1 MSSTFNVGI
10 AGFDFT
16 PAIHPE
22 YGAWGTTPGMTE
34 VDMPLLGRCIALS
47 QGEDLL
53 LWYGIDICGNPPKE
67 VAAIRDELASALSLQ
82 RRQIIW
88 STSQTHSSPTLPGS
102 DVPGG
107 SCITERGSYDTDYCN
122 AQRRVFMQKCIDA
135 GRQAIDSRQPAQI
148 RAGSGFC
155 DSISY
160 NTRFPMPNGGV
171 KFSRHHTEGL
181 QSGKF
186 FDPTVGLVVF
196 EDESGKPLGAIFNF
210 CSHPATMI
218 NDKYV
223 SPDWVGTARAEI
235 EGAIGSAPAM
245 HVQGFCGDVNCHH
258 IFGTPAQARST
269 GLRLGKAAVE
279 ALPTLIP
286 ARATPFAVRT
296 ETIQI
301 DCRPMYT
308 HPELDYAL
316 KLRRDYIDSL
326 ATDPAATW
334 FAGINA
340 PEFMNAKEKTAFVQV
355 QIDYL
360 EEGQRILETGE
371 SVRDQ
376 LDFELTAVRM
386 GDVAAIMSYGENF
399 TQTGAKIRHRSPFVH
414 TLICGDSNGLWGYLG
429 DDDEI
434 DRRGYET
441 DSYWKM
447 LFTDGF
453 RRAPAKGSVDR
464 IIDTSVRMLW
474 DLQQHKG

>member
-1 MSSTFNVGI
+1 MSSTLDVGF

-47 QGEDLL
+47 QGEELL
-53 LWYGIDICGNPPKE
+53 LWYGIDLCGNPPKE
-67 VAAIRDELASALSLQ
+67 VTEIRDELASALSLQ

-102 DVPGG
+102 DMPGG
-107 SCITERGSYDTDYCN
+107 SSITECGSYDTDYCN
-122 AQRRVFMQKCIDA
+122 AERRVFMQNCIDA
-135 GRQAIDSRQPAQI
+135 GRQAIDRRQPAQM

-196 EDESGKPLGAIFNF
+196 EDESGKALGAIFNF

-245 HVQGFCGDVNCHH
+245 YVQGFCGDVNCHH
-258 IFGTPAQARST
+258 IFGTPAQAKAT
-269 GLRLGKAAVE
+269 GMRLGQAAVR

-286 ARATPFAVRT
+286 ARSTPFSFAG
-296 ETIQI
+296 ETIAI
-301 DCRPMYT
+301 DCRPMWT
-308 HPELDYAL
+308 RAEVETAL
-316 KLRRDYIDSL
+316 EKRRAFIDSL
-326 ATDPAATW
+326 DADPGATW
-334 FAGINA
+334 FDGINF
-340 PEFMNAKEKTAFVQV
+340 PEQMLPEHRKIGVKVQT
-355 QIDYL
+355 DYL
-360 EEGQRILETGE
+360 HEAMRRIDAGE
-371 SVRDQ
+371 PGPEQ
-376 LDFELTAVRM
+376 LPFRVGAVRI
-386 GDVAAIMSYGENF
+386 GDVAAVLAHGENF
-399 TQTGAKIRHRSPFVH
+399 SAAGRKIRQRSPFVH
-414 TLICGDSNGLWGYLG
+414 TLICGDTNGLFGYLG
-429 DDDEI
+429 DDAEI
-434 DRRGYET
+434 DRGGYGT
-441 DSYWKM
+441 YSFWLMIYSA
-447 LFTDGF
+447 GF
-453 RRAPAKGSVDR
+453 RLPPAKGSADR
-464 IIDTSVRMLW
+464 VIDTSVRL
-474 DLQQHKG
+474 LQKLLSG

>member
-10 AGFDFT
+10 VGFDFT

-22 YGAWGTTPGMTE
+22 YGAWGTTPSMTE

-67 VAAIRDELASALSLQ
+67 VAEIRDELASALSLQ

-102 DVPGG
+102 DMPGG

-210 CSHPATMI
+210 GSHPATMV
-218 NDKYV
+218 NDKYI
-223 SPDWVGTARAEI
+223 SPDWIGTARAEI

-245 HVQGFCGDVNCHH
+245 YVQGFCGDVNCHH
-258 IFGTPAQARST
+258 IFGTPALARRN
-269 GLRLGKAAVE
+269 GERLGQAAAAAMPHLVPVRSVPLRTAWKTVE
-279 ALPTLIP
+279 L
-286 ARATPFAVRT
+286 
-296 ETIQI
+296 ECQ
-301 DCRPMYT
+301 PMYSRA
-308 HPELDYAL
+308 ELEEKIAG
-316 KLRRDYIDSL
+316 RL
-326 ATDPAATW
+326 AFIEELEHDPAACW
-334 FAGINA
+334 FCGIN
-340 PEFMNAKEKTAFVQV
+340 
-355 QIDYL
+355 
-360 EEGQRILETGE
+360 R
-371 SVRDQ
+371 
-376 LDFELTAVRM
+376 
-386 GDVAAIMSYGENF
+386 
-399 TQTGAKIRHRSPFVH
+399 
-414 TLICGDSNGLWGYLG
+414 
-429 DDDEI
+429 
-434 DRRGYET
+434 
-441 DSYWKM
+441 
-447 LFTDGF
+447 
-453 RRAPAKGSVDR
+453 
-464 IIDTSVRMLW
+464 
-474 DLQQHKG
+474 